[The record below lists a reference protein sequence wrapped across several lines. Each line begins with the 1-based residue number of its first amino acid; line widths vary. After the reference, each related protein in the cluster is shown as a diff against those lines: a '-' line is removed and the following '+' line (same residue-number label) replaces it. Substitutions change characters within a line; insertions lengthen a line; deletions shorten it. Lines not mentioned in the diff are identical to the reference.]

1 MPEAVVVKETKAQRI
16 ERLKREKNPWE
27 AFDEVRAFAREG
39 RSSVVPEWAS
49 AYFKWWGIYTQGD
62 GVGVTGGKG
71 GEGLATDYFMMR
83 IGIPNGILTASQLRT
98 IGSLTRKYARNLADI
113 TVRQNIQLHWL
124 TIESLP
130 EVVDALDAIGLSPKG
145 ACGDVVR
152 NVTGCPLAGV
162 AADEFIDAS
171 PLAFEIAEL
180 LTANPEFYNLPRK
193 FKISAT
199 GCPSWCSYPEIN
211 DIGFTAVRNRGE
223 VGYSVRVGG
232 GLSTDPHLAV
242 RLDAFILP
250 HQAAAVARAITE
262 IFRDQQGLRES
273 RDRARLKYLFL
284 KEGWTADSFL
294 AELQSRLDFPLL
306 PGAPEERAQR
316 CPPRPRRHSSAA
328 PDRLQLC
335 RAPLCCAD
343 ASAASSLR
351 PLPNSPS
358 ASAAARLRATTSQ
371 NLVFVDIPNNRAVEL
386 AAELGKIGL
395 QVEGSSFWRGAV
407 ACTGT
412 EFCKLA
418 ITETK
423 GFTRWLVDE
432 LEERLP
438 EFDQQL
444 KLHVTGC
451 PNSCGQ
457 HWIADIGIE
466 GKKIKHEGKLID
478 AYYFC
483 LGGAVGQHAAIARP
497 VGYPLPCAARSRC
510 DRAPAAPIP
519 RRPRAGGEPS
529 RLVQP
534 PFQRR
539 TPRPSGRRSS
549 RSGRARCAGRP
560 RASRSRRLMSHAAH
574 LPEAR
579 WPPLPARRRGQRRAR
594 KDRQPAQDRTGSH
607 RSRSRGPARD
617 PAACGSKASSTGI
630 AAALNW
636 PTSMATFSS
645 SPRPNSPQ
653 VNAAVYRGLR

>member
-1 MPEAVVVKETKAQRI
+1 MTQSVVVEEVKPIKETRAQKM

-27 AFDEVRAFAREG
+27 AFAEVRAFAREG
-39 RSSVVPEWAS
+39 RDSVVPDWAN

-62 GVGVTGGKG
+62 GVGATGGKG
-71 GEGLATDYFMMR
+71 GEGLATEYFMMR
-83 IGIPNGILTASQLRT
+83 ISIPNGIVNSAQLRA

-130 EVVDALDAIGLSPKG
+130 EVVDALETVGLSPKG
-145 ACGDVVR
+145 ACGDVIR

-162 AADEFIDAS
+162 AADELIDAS
-171 PLAFEIAEL
+171 PLAIEIAQL
-180 LTANPEFYNLPRK
+180 LTGNPDFYNLPRK

-211 DIGFTAVRNRGE
+211 DIGFTAVRSGDQ
-223 VGYSVRVGG
+223 VGYSLRVGG
-232 GLSTDPHLAV
+232 GLSADPHLAI

-250 HQAAAVARAITE
+250 EQALTVARVITE

-273 RDRARLKYLFL
+273 RDRARMKHLFL
-284 KEGWTADSFL
+284 KEGWTPDRFL

-306 PGAPEERAQR
+306 PGVPEQV
-316 CPPRPRRHSSAA
+316 
-328 PDRLQLC
+328 PDDIYRDHVGIHPQQQAGLSYVGASVLRGRLSGEQLE
-335 RAPLCCAD
+335 
-343 ASAASSLR
+343 
-351 PLPNSPS
+351 
-358 ASAAARLRATTSQ
+358 AAADLADRFGSGGLRATVAQ
-371 NLVFVDIPNNRAVEL
+371 NLLFIDVPNHKASEL
-386 AAELGKIGL
+386 AQELGRIGL
-395 QVEGSSFWRGAV
+395 QVEGSAFWRGAI

-466 GKKIKHEGKLID
+466 GKKIKHEGKLTD

-483 LGGAVGQHAAIARP
+483 LGGAVGEHAAIARP
-497 VGYPLPCAARSRC
+497 VGYRCPAPLVPEAIERLLRQYLSDRSEGENL
-510 DRAPAAPIP
+510 RAWF
-519 RRPRAGGEPS
+519 S
-529 RLVQP
+529 RYTNEEL
-534 PFQRR
+534 R
-539 TPRPSGRRSS
+539 
-549 RSGRARCAGRP
+549 
-560 RASRSRRLMSHAAH
+560 AH
-574 LPEAR
+574 LAGECLAPVER
-579 WPPLPARRRGQRRAR
+579 DIP
-594 KDRQPAQDRTGSH
+594 TGRIPH
-607 RSRSRGPARD
+607 G
-617 PAACGSKASSTGI
+617 
-630 AAALNW
+630 
-636 PTSMATFSS
+636 
-645 SPRPNSPQ
+645 
-653 VNAAVYRGLR
+653 VE